1 MTNDAKEYYKGG
13 RRVLIGGVPCK
24 IRDDNM
30 VADGMEI
37 LLENSTLG
45 KRSTPG
51 IKGQFR
57 QER

>member
-13 RRVLIGGVPCK
+13 RRVFIGGVPCK

-57 QER
+57 